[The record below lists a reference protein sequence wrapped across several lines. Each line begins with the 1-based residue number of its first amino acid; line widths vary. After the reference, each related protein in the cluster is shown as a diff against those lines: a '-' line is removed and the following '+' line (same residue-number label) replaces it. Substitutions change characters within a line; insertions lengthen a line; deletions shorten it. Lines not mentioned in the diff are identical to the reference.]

1 MADAKEKP
9 YHTRVRLISEELD
22 EGGEV
27 VDTLSED
34 VLAEFDDDSD
44 DDSCGRLADAFVTSV
59 TRKIGRV

>member
-1 MADAKEKP
+1 MADAEKP

-22 EGGEV
+22 ESGEV

-44 DDSCGRLADAFVTSV
+44 DDSVGRKTDAFVTSV
-59 TRKIGRV
+59 TRKNGRV